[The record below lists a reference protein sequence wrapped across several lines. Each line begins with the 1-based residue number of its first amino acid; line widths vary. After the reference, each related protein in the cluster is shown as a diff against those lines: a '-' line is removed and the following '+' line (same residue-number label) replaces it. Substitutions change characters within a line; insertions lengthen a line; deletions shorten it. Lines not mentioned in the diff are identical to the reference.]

1 MKNSRI
7 ANVKYRLVVNASSN
21 KWLLLRRMLQVI
33 AVIAVIIWSFY
44 SIDFSLKALIE
55 GLDGIVDIAVR
66 MFPPKVSKWRGLVK
80 PIVETINI
88 SVSGTFIA
96 VLLAIPLGIL
106 AAKNI
111 SPNGFFYNLSRLLL
125 NTIRTI
131 PDMVFALIFVAAV
144 GLGPL
149 PGVLAIGVSSSGM
162 LGKFLADSI
171 EGTNQGKIDAIRA
184 TGANYMQVLV
194 YGVIPQITAEFIS
207 LVLFRWEMNFRSSTV
222 LGIVGAGG
230 IGFDL
235 ITSIRLFQYK
245 ETTTILLGILLVVI
259 LVDFISNSI
268 RNSLNTED

>member
-33 AVIAVIIWSFY
+33 AVIAVITWSFY
-44 SIDFSLKALIE
+44 SIGFNLKALIE
-55 GLDGIVDIAVR
+55 GLDGIVDIAGR

-125 NTIRTI
+125 NSRE
-131 PDMVFALIFVAAV
+131 
-144 GLGPL
+144 
-149 PGVLAIGVSSSGM
+149 IG
-162 LGKFLADSI
+162 
-171 EGTNQGKIDAIRA
+171 RA
-184 TGANYMQVLV
+184 SCRERV
-194 YGVIPQITAEFIS
+194 
-207 LVLFRWEMNFRSSTV
+207 
-222 LGIVGAGG
+222 
-230 IGFDL
+230 
-235 ITSIRLFQYK
+235 
-245 ETTTILLGILLVVI
+245 
-259 LVDFISNSI
+259 
-268 RNSLNTED
+268 

>member
-7 ANVKYRLVVNASSN
+7 VSTKYRLVVNASSDG
-21 KWLLLRRMLQVI
+21 WLLLKRMLQVV
-33 AVIAVIIWSFY
+33 AVVAVIIWSFY
-44 SIDFSLKALIE
+44 SIGFSLKELIQ
-55 GLDGIVDIAVR
+55 GLDGIVDIAGR
-66 MFPPKVSKWRGLVK
+66 MFPPKVSKWRGIVK

-96 VLLAIPLGIL
+96 VLLSIPLGIL

-184 TGANYMQVLV
+184 TGANYLQVLV

-268 RNSLNTED
+268 RNSLNADD

>member
-1 MKNSRI
+1 
-7 ANVKYRLVVNASSN
+7 
-21 KWLLLRRMLQVI
+21 
-33 AVIAVIIWSFY
+33 
-44 SIDFSLKALIE
+44 
-55 GLDGIVDIAVR
+55 

-149 PGVLAIGVSSSGM
+149 PGVLAIGISSSGCWES
-162 LGKFLADSI
+162 FLRIPSR
-171 EGTNQGKIDAIRA
+171 EQIR
-184 TGANYMQVLV
+184 
-194 YGVIPQITAEFIS
+194 E
-207 LVLFRWEMNFRSSTV
+207 
-222 LGIVGAGG
+222 
-230 IGFDL
+230 
-235 ITSIRLFQYK
+235 K
-245 ETTTILLGILLVVI
+245 
-259 LVDFISNSI
+259 
-268 RNSLNTED
+268 

>member
-1 MKNSRI
+1 MKNNCGISQHYKFVANIASDSRSLLKRSLQI
-7 ANVKYRLVVNASSN
+7 FLVAALIVWSLKNVG
-21 KWLLLRRMLQVI
+21 
-33 AVIAVIIWSFY
+33 
-44 SIDFSLKALIE
+44 FSLKELIQ
-55 GLDGIVDIAVR
+55 GLDGIVDIVGR
-66 MFPPKVSKWRGLVK
+66 MLPPKTDKWRGLVK
-80 PIVETINI
+80 PVVETVNI
-88 SVSGTFIA
+88 SIIGTFIA
-96 VLLAIPLGIL
+96 TIIAVPLGIL

-111 SPNGFFYNLSRLLL
+111 SPNGVFYSLSRLLL

-131 PDMVFALIFVAAV
+131 PDMVFALIFVSAV

-171 EGTNQGKIDAIRA
+171 EGSEQGKIDAIKA
-184 TGANYMQVLV
+184 TGASYMQILI
-194 YGVIPQITAEFIS
+194 YGVIPQITANFIS

-230 IGFDL
+230 IGFEL

-245 ETTTILLGILLVVI
+245 ETTMILLSILLVVI

-268 RNSLNTED
+268 RNSLNAD

>member
-1 MKNSRI
+1 MKNNCGISQHYKFVANIASDSRSLLKRSLQI
-7 ANVKYRLVVNASSN
+7 FLVAALIVWSLKNVG
-21 KWLLLRRMLQVI
+21 
-33 AVIAVIIWSFY
+33 
-44 SIDFSLKALIE
+44 FSLKELIQ
-55 GLDGIVDIAVR
+55 GLDGIVDIVGR
-66 MFPPKVSKWRGLVK
+66 MLPPKTDKWRGLVK
-80 PIVETINI
+80 PVVETVNI
-88 SVSGTFIA
+88 SIIGTFIA
-96 VLLAIPLGIL
+96 TIIAVPLGIL

-111 SPNGFFYNLSRLLL
+111 SPNGVFYSLSRLLL

-131 PDMVFALIFVAAV
+131 PDMVFALIFVSAV

-171 EGTNQGKIDAIRA
+171 EGAEQGKIDAIKA
-184 TGANYMQVLV
+184 TGASYMQILI
-194 YGVIPQITAEFIS
+194 YGVIPQITANFIS

-230 IGFDL
+230 IGFEL

-245 ETTTILLGILLVVI
+245 ETTMILLSILLVVI

-268 RNSLNTED
+268 RNSLNAD